1 VVGFTASDH
10 MISGYNFNAKNS
22 VYNLPSRGKIEFT
35 PNIYGIQML
44 KRAKLMDIIYSVPVP
59 NSGIIISNKLLQA
72 IKKFSILLE
81 TQIFDATVIFNN
93 KEYAY
98 FCYYIYEAKEDQIVD
113 WNRSYFIEKNF
124 LETIGEEFQTTKS
137 EILKMQTEEFKQFE
151 PTILVLNS
159 TYIQSGIFKLD
170 HTFYGNYITEELKNE
185 IEEIG
190 CIGIDFIP
198 INELGFEVVI
208 Q

>member
-1 VVGFTASDH
+1 
-10 MISGYNFNAKNS
+10 
-22 VYNLPSRGKIEFT
+22 
-35 PNIYGIQML
+35 
-44 KRAKLMDIIYSVPVP
+44 
-59 NSGIIISNKLLQA
+59 
-72 IKKFSILLE
+72 
-81 TQIFDATVIFNN
+81 
-93 KEYAY
+93 
-98 FCYYIYEAKEDQIVD
+98 
-113 WNRSYFIEKNF
+113 
-124 LETIGEEFQTTKS
+124 
-137 EILKMQTEEFKQFE
+137 MQTEEFKQFE